1 MAETLNGRWQNTVIK
16 LVDPNQGTR
25 EAAANALYNM
35 AQSQGIDLRDFELR
49 KKSGAARRPASR
61 DPAHFQLVAE
71 NLRLQ
76 AELLDAKLEVGR
88 REYKLLEQQEEI
100 ERLQASNYE
109 MNTGTARQIAALN
122 KTLAERDA
130 EIARLTREKANHTY
144 EAPAEDRAETQV
156 EEDDMARPERDVWQT
171 KIEKYLKRYSVD
183 RISTFELLEEC
194 IGLSAAEQTTDVGRR
209 ISRIMFHIGGWKSS
223 TNINFEGT
231 ICRGYIKMTPDE
243 LERLK
248 TKHVGPHGEWRP
260 PSAKRK

>member
-61 DPAHFQLVAE
+61 DPVHFQLVAE

-88 REYKLLEQQEEI
+88 REYKLREQQEEI

-109 MNTGTARQIAALN
+109 MNAGTAQQIAALN

-130 EIARLTREKANHTY
+130 EIARLKANAKGHTY
-144 EAPAEDRAETQV
+144 EPPAEDRAETQT
-156 EEDDMARPERDVWQT
+156 EEDDMAKRDPWQT
-171 KIEKYLKRYSVD
+171 LIARFLRQHRVD
-183 RISTFELLEEC
+183 RISTYELLEDAVG
-194 IGLSAAEQTTDVGRR
+194 IPAAEHSTDTGRR
-209 ISRIMFHIGGWKSS
+209 VSRIMAAIGGWRPS
-223 TNINFEGT
+223 TNIRIEPQGA
-231 ICRGYIKMTPDE
+231 IMRGYIKLTADE

-248 TKHVGPHGEWRP
+248 TRHVGPDGEWRHP
-260 PSAKRK
+260 K